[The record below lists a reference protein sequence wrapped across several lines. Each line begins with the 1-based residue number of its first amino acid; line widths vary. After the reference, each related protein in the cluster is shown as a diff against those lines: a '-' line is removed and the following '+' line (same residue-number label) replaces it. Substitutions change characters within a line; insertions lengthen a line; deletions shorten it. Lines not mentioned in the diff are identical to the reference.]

1 MYDSW
6 AGGKVTEDSNSA
18 CPACQSLPHSEPA
31 ALIYRFRATRGLWK
45 GLQEKKKKWWGFHR
59 IYSQSLLISLMDSAF
74 HSLDQHCLQRPRA
87 SAWENF

>member
-45 GLQEKKKKWWGFHR
+45 GLQEKKKSGEA
-59 IYSQSLLISLMDSAF
+59 STDLLSELAHLSDG
-74 HSLDQHCLQRPRA
+74 
-87 SAWENF
+87 